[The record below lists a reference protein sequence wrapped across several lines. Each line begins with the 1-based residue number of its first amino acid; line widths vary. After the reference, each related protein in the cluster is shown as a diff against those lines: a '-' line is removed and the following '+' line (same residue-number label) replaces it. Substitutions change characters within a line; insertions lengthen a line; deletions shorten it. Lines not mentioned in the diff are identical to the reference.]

1 MLRAKEKLKNVLINT
16 LRKTKKV
23 LCLQGKERMLQKME
37 YSDRKKLLSKIKT
50 DPPQNA
56 TYYY

>member
-37 YSDRKKLLSKIKT
+37 YSDRKKLLSEIKT
-50 DPPQNA
+50 DPPHPPNKR
-56 TYYY
+56 